1 MTQGELEKIA
11 LPLQQNMSTLEVRV
25 MSDIVRRI
33 RVNGEI
39 TSTADWQMNRLYQMG
54 VGKNEIKRAIAESL
68 KLTDKQVAKLFKD
81 AIGQEY
87 IRNQQ
92 LYKNQGKK
100 WIPFDENGELQ
111 DFVVS
116 IRKQTGEELRNITQ
130 SLGFAIRGPNGRIV
144 QSPLLEFYQGTL
156 DDAMMNIASGTFD
169 YDTVI
174 RRTIQS
180 MTNSGLRT
188 IDYDS
193 GWSNRVEVAARRA
206 VMTGLNQLQGKINE
220 QVAKD
225 LKTDYFEVSWH
236 GGARPEHQVWQGR
249 VYNRK
254 QLETVCGLGSV
265 MGLCGANC
273 YHSYNAFIPGVSV
286 RTYTDEQLKQMNS
299 RENQPKEY
307 NGKEYTTYEALQKQ
321 RKLETLMRKQRQ
333 DIKLLQTGGA
343 SKDDLLAAK
352 SRYRSTM
359 TQYAEFSG
367 KMNLP
372 QQKERV
378 HMDGLGRMVSGKNN
392 KVTDHPKDDIIKIQK
407 ADIAKSTSKL
417 KTAMKDEDY
426 AEYLERLDRHRNQ
439 AIKRLY
445 VNYAD
450 GVADIKF
457 SAGEGYYSPGGNNIV
472 FSYTEQRYRDNGKDK
487 YATLAH
493 EYGHYFD
500 IKCNYSGI
508 NFSELDTI
516 HQNTNYGKNL
526 FKKCASS
533 SDEFLA
539 SVRKDRAL
547 LKSKLTTDLKSDL
560 AAHDASDGVQDAI
573 DGLLGKR
580 IRWGHGDRYYNR
592 KYSRVKSIDDQK
604 GLKAAYQKL
613 GIDASNQAKVQNE
626 CRVYESASEMW
637 ANLIAAEVNGGEALD
652 YVKKYLPNSY
662 QTMMNILK
670 GVR

>member
-111 DFVVS
+111 DFVAS

-144 QSPLLEFYQGTL
+144 QAPLLEFYQGTL

-426 AEYLERLDRHRNQ
+426 AEYLERLDRHHNQ

-450 GVADIKF
+450 GVADIKY

-560 AAHDASDGVQDAI
+560 VAHDASDGVQDAI